1 MVSTAPDKWAA
12 LWQGRGD
19 AWIYTPVWVPQIP
32 MSIGTVLLAIALWD
46 HLVRL
51 LVTDETAI
59 KSEVVE

>member
-1 MVSTAPDKWAA
+1 
-12 LWQGRGD
+12 
-19 AWIYTPVWVPQIP
+19 VWVPQIP